1 MPLSTPCGPRWSN
14 CVVGSRRTGADGSMS
29 VTGPELLPGG
39 LAFALV
45 GGAAAVATAAATPVA
60 RRLATRS
67 GVLVAP
73 DDRNV
78 HESPTATLGGTA
90 MLFGLFVGAA
100 TAWLLGDFASVF
112 AAPSEM
118 IGVLVAAAVICA
130 VGVVDDISPLSV
142 PAKVAG
148 MVVAGV
154 VLSVVGVSLVVL
166 RIPFFETVILSSN
179 MSALLTVVWVV
190 LIANAVNLIDGLD
203 GLAGGIVAIAAATFL
218 FYAIRLGDAGVL
230 TASSPGALIAVL
242 VVGICVGFLP
252 HNVHPARIFMGD
264 GGALLLGLLM
274 AASTM
279 SVGGSTDA
287 VFSGQAFFFFAPIF
301 IPLFILGVPLFD
313 MAFAIVRRAA
323 TRGIRVTHADKDHL
337 HHRLLRLG
345 YGHRRA
351 VWILWAW
358 TALLSGFVLWP
369 TYTGSG
375 DAIVPIGIAAVCLL
389 LFTVFHP
396 RLRDSVLTG
405 SPDDHSDGVG

>member
-1 MPLSTPCGPRWSN
+1 
-14 CVVGSRRTGADGSMS
+14 MS

-130 VGVVDDISPLSV
+130 VGVVDDISPLSA

-287 VFSGQAFFFFAPIF
+287 VFSGQAFFFFAPVF

>member
-1 MPLSTPCGPRWSN
+1 
-14 CVVGSRRTGADGSMS
+14 MS
-29 VTGPELLPGG
+29 VTGSELLPGG

-60 RRLATRS
+60 HRLAIRS

-154 VLSVVGVSLVVL
+154 ALSVVGVSLVVL

-287 VFSGQAFFFFAPIF
+287 VFSGQAFFFFAPVF

>member
-1 MPLSTPCGPRWSN
+1 
-14 CVVGSRRTGADGSMS
+14 MS

-287 VFSGQAFFFFAPIF
+287 VFSGQAFFFFAPVF

>member
-1 MPLSTPCGPRWSN
+1 
-14 CVVGSRRTGADGSMS
+14 MS
-29 VTGPELLPGG
+29 VTGSELLPGG

-60 RRLATRS
+60 HRLAIRS

-130 VGVVDDISPLSV
+130 VGVVDDISPLSA

-154 VLSVVGVSLVVL
+154 ALSVVGVSLVVL

-287 VFSGQAFFFFAPIF
+287 VFSGQAFFFFAPVF

>member
-1 MPLSTPCGPRWSN
+1 
-14 CVVGSRRTGADGSMS
+14 MS
-29 VTGPELLPGG
+29 VTGSELLPGG

-130 VGVVDDISPLSV
+130 VGVVDDISPLSA

-148 MVVAGV
+148 MVGAGV
-154 VLSVVGVSLVVL
+154 ALSVVGVSLVVL

-287 VFSGQAFFFFAPIF
+287 VFSGQAFFFFAPVF

>member
-1 MPLSTPCGPRWSN
+1 
-14 CVVGSRRTGADGSMS
+14 
-29 VTGPELLPGG
+29 LPGA
-39 LAFALV
+39 LAFVVV
-45 GGAAAVATAAATPVA
+45 GGAAAVATGVATPVV
-60 RRLATRS
+60 RRLAIRS

-78 HESPTATLGGTA
+78 HESPTPTLGGTA
-90 MLFGLFVGAA
+90 MLFGLFVGAL
-100 TAWLLGDFASVF
+100 TAWLIGDFSMVF
-112 AAPSEM
+112 AEPSEM
-118 IGVLVAAAVICA
+118 LGVLAAAAVICA
-130 VGVVDDISPLSV
+130 VGVIDDMSPLSAS
-142 PAKVAG
+142 AKVAG
-148 MVVAGV
+148 MVVAGA
-154 VLSVVGVSLVVL
+154 VLSLVGVSLVVL

-179 MSALLTVVWVV
+179 MSALSTVVWVV

-230 TASSPGALIAVL
+230 SGNSPGALIAVM
-242 VVGICVGFLP
+242 VVGICIGFLP

-345 YGHRRA
+345 HGHRRA
-351 VWILWAW
+351 VSILWAW

-396 RLRDSVLTG
+396 RLSGSAVAG
-405 SPDDHSDGVG
+405 SPDDPLGGRG